1 MQKPWSVILIIVATI
16 GCLGLAGLVGY
27 MVATS
32 PLSENTTPSTSGAS
46 GTTGTS
52 TSGKTPG
59 TTTGT
64 SQTAGREMSPAAI
77 RASNPKGAWNNSL
90 TLLSSTDGVT
100 FTGAKTVVENGGVP
114 SMTKGADG
122 TLYLVF
128 QWFPTDDDDSFDK
141 IAVKKSSDN
150 GKTWTEPELIVVDG
164 FPEEYARPYDPTIV
178 AGTDG
183 KLHLFFT
190 TGATRMQDIAYIT
203 SAVGTDGVNF
213 TWEPGSRLDVTDEPN
228 YDCAAAELNG
238 EWYLMTPRW
247 PEASGTGIINE
258 FYTTSSKDGITFTK
272 GTKMT
277 GASTDMNWTGNLL
290 VENDTLWFYG
300 SGKNGMW
307 RSASTDGNTW
317 SAKSSLTM
325 SQGGADPAVVKTED
339 GTYLIV
345 SVTMPT
351 SAQTKQ

>member
-1 MQKPWSVILIIVATI
+1 MQKPWSTILIIVATV
-16 GCLGLAGLVGY
+16 GCLGLAALVGY

-32 PLSENTTPSTSGAS
+32 PLSSSGTSGTTTGTSTAGKTPS
-46 GTTGTS
+46 TTGTS
-52 TSGKTPG
+52 TSTAP
-59 TTTGT
+59 TG
-64 SQTAGREMSPAAI
+64 GREMSPAAI
-77 RASNPKGAWNNSL
+77 RAANPSGAWNNDL
-90 TLLSSTDGVT
+90 TMLSSTDGVT
-100 FTGAKTVVENGGVP
+100 FTSPKTVVENGGVP
-114 SMTKGADG
+114 SMTKGTDG

-141 IAVKKSSDN
+141 IATKKSTDN
-150 GKTWTEPELIVVDG
+150 GKTWSDPELIVIDG
-164 FPEEYARPYDPTIV
+164 FPAEYARPYDPTIAV
-178 AGTDG
+178 GSDG

-238 EWYLMTPRW
+238 TWYLMTPRW

-258 FYTTSSKDGITFTK
+258 FYTTSSEDGITFKK
-272 GTKMT
+272 GTQMT

-290 VENDTLWFYG
+290 VEDDTLWFYG

-307 RSASTDGNTW
+307 RASSTDGNTW

-325 SQGGADPAVVKTED
+325 AQGGADPAIIKTD
-339 GTYLIV
+339 AGTYLIV

-351 SAQTKQ
+351 STQTQR